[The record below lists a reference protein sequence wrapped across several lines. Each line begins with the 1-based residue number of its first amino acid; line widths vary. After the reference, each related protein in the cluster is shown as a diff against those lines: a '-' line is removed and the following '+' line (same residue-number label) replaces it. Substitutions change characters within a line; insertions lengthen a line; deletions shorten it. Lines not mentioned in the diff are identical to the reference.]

1 WAVTLAQQFGAT
13 IHFFILNQN
22 DEYNHNKIRA
32 DFNQIKKILEKNNIS
47 FTEKTSNPKNG
58 SFVKQTIS
66 YAKELNSELIMLS
79 TDPEKITWSLFGS
92 SDEHIIYNTAKI
104 PTLCI
109 NVRDLKIILGG
120 L

>member
-1 WAVTLAQQFGAT
+1 
-13 IHFFILNQN
+13 
-22 DEYNHNKIRA
+22 
-32 DFNQIKKILEKNNIS
+32 
-47 FTEKTSNPKNG
+47 
-58 SFVKQTIS
+58 
-66 YAKELNSELIMLS
+66 MLS